1 MAKTKIAIL
10 LHHPQCS
17 LQSAH
22 GLVRTLSD
30 TYGVANIDC
39 VNNTGLTWERLRK
52 YTLLCVPGGIGDSD
66 TWHRICEPSSEA
78 VRRFVR
84 SGRSYLGICMGAY
97 WASPLYYD
105 VMPNVR
111 IVQNIQRRKAST
123 RRSYGTVVPVM
134 WQGNL
139 EHMYFYDGC
148 SILGDFK
155 DNEVIALYEN
165 GDPAAVIRDSV
176 GVIGPHP
183 ESDIYW
189 YTTKK
194 IQPYWHHYRHH
205 QLLLDFVRTLLG
217 N

>member
-22 GLVRTLSD
+22 GLVRTL
-30 TYGVANIDC
+30 TAEYGLANIDC
-39 VNNTGLTWERLRK
+39 ISNKQISWEKLRK

-66 TWHRICEPSSEA
+66 TWHTICEPSSEA

-84 SGRSYLGICMGAY
+84 CGGHYLGICMGAY

-105 VMPNVR
+105 IMGPVR
-111 IVQNIQRRKAST
+111 IVQNIQRARAST
-123 RRSYGTVVPVM
+123 RRSYGTVVPVL
-134 WQGNL
+134 WQGQQ

-148 SILGDFK
+148 SILGDFST
-155 DNEVIALYEN
+155 NEIIALYAN
-165 GDPAAVIRDSV
+165 GDPAAVIRDRV

-189 YTTKK
+189 YHAKK
-194 IQPYWHHYRHH
+194 MGPYWHHYRHH
-205 QLLLDFVRTLLG
+205 QLLLDFVRSLLAK
-217 N
+217 

>member
-1 MAKTKIAIL
+1 MAKTKIAVFYN
-10 LHHPQCS
+10 HPQCS

-22 GLVRTLSD
+22 GIVRSLSLH
-30 TYGVANIDC
+30 YGSANIDC
-39 VNNTGLTWERLRK
+39 ISQQDLTWERLRK
-52 YTLLCVPGGIGDSD
+52 YSLLCVPGGIGDSD

-97 WASPLYYD
+97 WAGPLYYNI
-105 VMPNVR
+105 MTSVR

-123 RRSYGTVVPVM
+123 RRSYGTVVPVL